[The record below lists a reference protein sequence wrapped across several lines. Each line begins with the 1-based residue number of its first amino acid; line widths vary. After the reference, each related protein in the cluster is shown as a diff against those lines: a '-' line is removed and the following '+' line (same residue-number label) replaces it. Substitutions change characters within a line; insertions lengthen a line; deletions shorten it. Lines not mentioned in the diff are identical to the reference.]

1 MQGASL
7 AAHVGESDG
16 HSKRWKRAARYSA
29 EMKEAATEAAGLGEP
44 NHPMLEAE
52 VAAGDE
58 RSE

>member
-1 MQGASL
+1 
-7 AAHVGESDG
+7 
-16 HSKRWKRAARYSA
+16 
-29 EMKEAATEAAGLGEP
+29 MKEAATEAAGLGEP